1 MSMTVTR
8 RKDTRTPRV
17 LMHKVADIR
26 GGVSVNTA
34 ELGGDYLKEGSV
46 LSAPIDGISHVV
58 KVAEVVAEVQ
68 ASEKT
73 VKVKKGHN
81 FNVND
86 FVLIDE
92 NAVAAKITKIDDTTS
107 KEYDTLTISET
118 LGAIALGGAIAEA
131 KEASSASDN
140 KSALKYR
147 PLAITGTGKPVE
159 KKTNLDMDA
168 WLIGVTKGNVLPA
181 CVSKYLT
188 GIINY

>member
-46 LSAPIDGISHVV
+46 LSAPIDGICHVV
-58 KVAEVVAEVQ
+58 KVAEVVEDVQ
-68 ASEKT
+68 ADQKT
-73 VKVKKGHN
+73 VKIKKGHN
-81 FNVND
+81 FIVND
-86 FVLIDE
+86 FALVDE
-92 NAVAAKITKIDDTTS
+92 NAVAVKITKIDDKTS
-107 KEYDTLTISET
+107 KEYDTLTISEA
-118 LGAIALGGAIAEA
+118 LGAIAIGGAIAEA
-131 KEASSASDN
+131 KEASSASQN
-140 KSALKYR
+140 KSELKYR

-159 KKTNLDMDA
+159 KKTNIDVDA

>member
-1 MSMTVTR
+1 MGMTVNR

-17 LMHKVADIR
+17 FMHKVADIR
-26 GGVSVNTA
+26 GGVSVNTE

-46 LSAPIDGISHVV
+46 LSAPIDGICHVV

-68 ASEKT
+68 ASEKAI
-73 VKVKKGHN
+73 KVKKGHN
-81 FNVND
+81 FKVGD

-92 NAVAAKITKIDDTTS
+92 NAVAVKITKIDDATS
-107 KEYDTLTISET
+107 KESDTLTISEA
-118 LGAIALGGAIAEA
+118 LGAIAIGGAIAEA

-140 KSALKYR
+140 KSALKYA
-147 PLAITGTGKPVE
+147 PLAVAGTGKPVE
-159 KKTNLDMDA
+159 KKTNLDVDA

>member
-68 ASEKT
+68 ASENT

>member
-17 LMHKVADIR
+17 FMHKVADIR
-26 GGVSVNTA
+26 GGVSVHTA

-46 LSAPIDGISHVV
+46 LSAPIDGVSHVV

-68 ASEKT
+68 ASDT
-73 VKVKKGHN
+73 AIKVKKGHN

-92 NAVAAKITKIDDTTS
+92 NAVASKITKIDDATS
-107 KEYDTLTISET
+107 KEFDTLTISEA

-131 KEASSASDN
+131 KEASSASQN

-159 KKTNLDMDA
+159 KKTNLDVDA

>member
-1 MSMTVTR
+1 MGMTVNR

-17 LMHKVADIR
+17 FMHKVADIR

-46 LSAPIDGISHVV
+46 LSAPIDGICHVV

-68 ASEKT
+68 ASEKAI
-73 VKVKKGHN
+73 KVKKGHN
-81 FNVND
+81 FKVGD

-92 NAVAAKITKIDDTTS
+92 NAVAVKITKIDDATS
-107 KEYDTLTISET
+107 KESDTLTISEA
-118 LGAIALGGAIAEA
+118 LGAIAIGGAIAEA
-131 KEASSASDN
+131 KEASNESDN
-140 KSALKYR
+140 KSALKYV
-147 PLAITGTGKPVE
+147 PLAVAGTGKPVE
-159 KKTNLDMDA
+159 KKTNLDVDA

>member
-1 MSMTVTR
+1 MGMTVNR

-17 LMHKVADIR
+17 FMHKVADIR

-46 LSAPIDGISHVV
+46 LSAPIDGICHVV

-68 ASEKT
+68 ASEKAI
-73 VKVKKGHN
+73 KVKKGHN
-81 FNVND
+81 FKVGD

-92 NAVAAKITKIDDTTS
+92 KAVAVKITKIDDATS
-107 KEYDTLTISET
+107 KESDTLTISEA
-118 LGAIALGGAIAEA
+118 LGAIAIGGAIAEA

-140 KSALKYR
+140 KSALKYV
-147 PLAITGTGKPVE
+147 PLAVAGTGKPVE
-159 KKTNLDMDA
+159 KKTNLDVDA

>member
-34 ELGGDYLKEGSV
+34 ELGGDFLKEGSV
-46 LSAPIDGISHVV
+46 LSAPIDGVSHVV

-81 FNVND
+81 FKVGD

-92 NAVAAKITKIDDTTS
+92 KAVATKITKIDDATS
-107 KEYDTLTISET
+107 KESDTLTISEA
-118 LGAIALGGAIAEA
+118 LGAIALGDAIAEA
-131 KEASSASDN
+131 KEASSETDK
-140 KSALKYR
+140 KSALKYQ

-159 KKTNLDMDA
+159 KKTNLDVDA

>member
-1 MSMTVTR
+1 MGMTVNR

-17 LMHKVADIR
+17 FMHKVADIR

-46 LSAPIDGISHVV
+46 LSAPIDGICHVV

-68 ASEKT
+68 ASEKAI
-73 VKVKKGHN
+73 KVKKGHN
-81 FNVND
+81 FKVGD

-92 NAVAAKITKIDDTTS
+92 NAVAVKITKIDDATS
-107 KEYDTLTISET
+107 KESDTLTISEA
-118 LGAIALGGAIAEA
+118 LGDIAIGGAIAEA

-140 KSALKYR
+140 KSALKYV
-147 PLAITGTGKPVE
+147 PLAVAGTGKPVE
-159 KKTNLDMDA
+159 KKTNLDVDA

>member
-34 ELGGDYLKEGSV
+34 ELGGNYLKEGSV

-107 KEYDTLTISET
+107 KEFDTLTISEA

-131 KEASSASDN
+131 KEASSASQN
-140 KSALKYR
+140 ESALKYR

-159 KKTNLDMDA
+159 KKTNLDVDA
-168 WLIGVTKGNVLPA
+168 WIIGVTKGNVLPA

>member
-1 MSMTVTR
+1 MTVTR

>member
-8 RKDTRTPRV
+8 RKDNRIPRV
-17 LMHKVADIR
+17 LMHKIADIR
-26 GGVSVNTA
+26 GGVSVDTA

-46 LSAPIDGISHVV
+46 LSAPIEGISHVV

-92 NAVAAKITKIDDTTS
+92 NAVAAKITKIDDATS
-107 KEYDTLTISET
+107 KEFDTLTISEA

-131 KEASSASDN
+131 KEASSEADK

-159 KKTNLDMDA
+159 KKTNLDVDA
-168 WLIGVTKGNVLPA
+168 WLIGVTKGNILPA

>member
-1 MSMTVTR
+1 MGMTVNR

-17 LMHKVADIR
+17 FMHKVADIR

-46 LSAPIDGISHVV
+46 LSAPIDGICHVV

-68 ASEKT
+68 ASENAI
-73 VKVKKGHN
+73 KVKKGHN
-81 FNVND
+81 FKVGD

-92 NAVAAKITKIDDTTS
+92 NAVAVKITKIDDATS
-107 KEYDTLTISET
+107 KESDTLTISEA
-118 LGAIALGGAIAEA
+118 LGAIAIGGAIAEA

-140 KSALKYR
+140 KSALKYV
-147 PLAITGTGKPVE
+147 PLAVAGTGKPVE
-159 KKTNLDMDA
+159 KKTNLDVDA

-181 CVSKYLT
+181 CVSKHLT

>member
-1 MSMTVTR
+1 MGMTVNR

-17 LMHKVADIR
+17 FMHKVADIR

-46 LSAPIDGISHVV
+46 LSAPIDGICHVV

-68 ASEKT
+68 ASEKAI
-73 VKVKKGHN
+73 KVKKGHN
-81 FNVND
+81 FKVGD

-92 NAVAAKITKIDDTTS
+92 NAVAVKITKIDDATS
-107 KEYDTLTISET
+107 KESDTLTISEA
-118 LGAIALGGAIAEA
+118 LGAIAIGGAIAEA

-140 KSALKYR
+140 KSALKYV
-147 PLAITGTGKPVE
+147 PLAVAGTGKLVE
-159 KKTNLDMDA
+159 KKTNLDVDA

-181 CVSKYLT
+181 CVSKHLT

>member
-1 MSMTVTR
+1 MGMTVNR

-17 LMHKVADIR
+17 FMHKVADIR

-46 LSAPIDGISHVV
+46 LSAPIDGICHVV

-68 ASEKT
+68 ASEKAI
-73 VKVKKGHN
+73 KVKKGHN
-81 FNVND
+81 FKVGD

-92 NAVAAKITKIDDTTS
+92 NAVAVKITKIDDATS
-107 KEYDTLTISET
+107 KESDTLTISEA
-118 LGAIALGGAIAEA
+118 LGAIAIGGAIAEA

-140 KSALKYR
+140 KSALKYV
-147 PLAITGTGKPVE
+147 PLAVAGTGKPVE
-159 KKTNLDMDA
+159 KKTNLDVDA

>member
-8 RKDTRTPRV
+8 RKDTHTPRV

-68 ASEKT
+68 AEGKT

-86 FVLIDE
+86 FVLIAE

-107 KEYDTLTISET
+107 KDFDTLTISE
-118 LGAIALGGAIAEA
+118 ALGKITIGEAIAEA
-131 KEASSASDN
+131 KDASTSSQN
-140 KSALKYR
+140 KSELKYI

-159 KKTNLDMDA
+159 KKTNLDVDA
-168 WLIGVTKGNVLPA
+168 WLIAVTKGNVLPA